1 MNKFSNN
8 CFPISALALSLAASQ
23 VSAGEITS
31 FVDDSGGGV
40 LTVDATEGV
49 VAPGVSIVTGQTNN
63 DDFTSANHFSA
74 KGVVNCLRASVPGGS
89 CDDNPHSGKRT
100 KLTLTG
106 RSPLDLTFQTSNTGG
121 TTEYF
126 SYTKLS
132 NDTGA
137 RLVGYQMLV
146 GTGTGSD
153 FVKAEALDPVLFD
166 NTVDNST
173 EDKVTNWAPA
183 DASVAQDPLQRTFYS
198 AGLFGKE
205 AKDTNGDG
213 TDDMLAVGF
222 FSATERTGL
231 EFTADGVAT
240 LNAGAA
246 TTFDPDTG
254 TTSTFFDSIFGSD
267 TAVVSF
273 SQGTDGIYWDNDDNP
288 DTDGVLMATYMDIN
302 GDGTMEWFTNREL
315 TIDPVTNEVTF
326 VEQDADLVDDGIDN
340 DTIVSPN
347 LVVDNDVQVILTD
360 AQVEAILAQSKYE
373 KDVLEDLGKVNLN
386 FSLDVADYA
395 GLDGGIF
402 TLRIAPVFAPIVAAA
417 NTDLQFKIAAS
428 IDSSN
433 IAYLGQY
440 VPVAVPA
447 VSAYSIQALSPSVT
461 SVNQYDDLID
471 AIETSGNISQSLE
484 RVGYSF
490 LGAYSESALALVRSQ
505 RSSINQRANAAAS
518 GAIIDN
524 MAFSSDGEDIG
535 AEGVEEV
542 ASRLATSNAGGL
554 RHSGNGIGIFVDG
567 TAGKGEYDSTTNSV
581 GYDLEDYTLSAG
593 VDFRLRNDVVLGVAL
608 GYGDSEADIDDN
620 RGSLD
625 TAAKGVMFYAAKQFQ
640 QKAYLNAMVGA
651 YSLDYDSERKVI
663 IGDTINE
670 TYKASTDGT
679 QYVAGLSGGMNYDV
693 GGWSMGPI
701 ASAYWVKT
709 DVDGFTET
717 GGDPIVA
724 VSTDDFSV
732 ETTWVSLGGQASKQ
746 IKMSNG
752 NFIPHAKLSIVKEN
766 SDSLDVSTAFGTMRA
781 FDTPVDA
788 RDSEYA
794 DLELGFA
801 YQINRGKASQT
812 TVGFDYSG
820 LFADTYDSSRVQLS
834 VNVQF

>member
-1 MNKFSNN
+1 MNKFSIN

-49 VAPGVSIVTGQTNN
+49 VEPGVSIITGQTNN
-63 DDFTSANHFSA
+63 DDFASANHFSA
-74 KGVVNCLRASVPGGS
+74 NGVVNCLRASVPGGS

-153 FVKAEALDPVLFD
+153 FVQAEALDPVLFD
-166 NTVDNST
+166 NTVDNSG
-173 EDKVTNWAPA
+173 EEKVDGWAPA
-183 DASVAQDPLQRTFYS
+183 DSSVAQDPLQRTFYS

-205 AKDTNGDG
+205 SKDTDGDG
-213 TDDMLAVGF
+213 VDDQLAVGF
-222 FSATERTGL
+222 FTATERAAL

-240 LNAGAA
+240 LNAGAG

-273 SQGTDGIYWDNDDNP
+273 SQGTDGIYWDNDGDP
-288 DTDGVLMATYMDIN
+288 DTDGVLMATYMDID

-315 TIDPVTNEVTF
+315 TIDSVTNEVTF

-340 DTIVSPN
+340 DSIVSPN

-386 FSLDVADYA
+386 FSLDVADYEE
-395 GLDGGIF
+395 LDGGIF
-402 TLRIAPVFAPIVAAA
+402 TLRFVPLFAPIVTAA
-417 NTDLQFKIAAS
+417 NTDFQFNVAAS

-440 VPVAVPA
+440 VAVPA
-447 VSAYSIQALSPSVT
+447 VSTYSTLAVT
-461 SVNQYDDLID
+461 SSVSTVNQYDDLID
-471 AIETSGNISQSLE
+471 AIETSDNISRSLE

-490 LGAYSESALALVRSQ
+490 LGAYGESALALVRSQ

-542 ASRLATSNAGGL
+542 ASSLAASNSGGL
-554 RHSGNGIGIFVDG
+554 RHSNSNGVGIFVDG
-567 TAGKGEYDSTTNSV
+567 TVGKGEYDSTTNSV

-593 VDFRLRNDVVLGVAL
+593 VDFRLSNDVVLGVAL

-640 QKAYLNAMVGA
+640 QKAYLNAMVGT
-651 YSLDYDSERKVI
+651 YSLDYDSKRKVI

-679 QYVAGLSGGMNYDV
+679 QYIAGLSGGMNYDV
-693 GGWSMGPI
+693 GGWTMGPI

-724 VSTDDFSV
+724 VSTEDFSV

-801 YQINRGKASQT
+801 YQINRGEASQT